1 MQTTV
6 LRSSTDTLAV
16 GSTLNANTYVIQSV
30 LGRGAFG
37 ITYLA
42 IDQHLDRQ
50 VAIKEYLPMGFA
62 KRDQD
67 STVTP
72 LTGEHGDLFQYG
84 LESFLKEAKITV
96 KFNHPNIVRVLAFF
110 EEHQTAYLVM
120 QYEVGENLSSYFKKN
135 KELSE
140 KRLLEIFCPI
150 NDGLINVHKHGYIHR
165 DIKPDNIYIREDNSP
180 VLLDFGAAR
189 DVFNARV
196 DQFTRILTKGY
207 APYEQDNP
215 AWANQGAWT
224 DIYALGA
231 TLFYAITRQRVVS
244 AQERASAF
252 MRNEVDPYQLL
263 VGVLSHKYSVPFL
276 QAVDHALAFHPDQ
289 RPQSIAN
296 WNQALLGNHHSDDE
310 KPEIILSSKE
320 PTKLD
325 EETVV
330 CPTSNQ
336 PKSEKKAV
344 KINNLKQNKNEQVTQ
359 ANKRNKGNNKGW
371 LVPLLFLSITSIS
384 IATIYGL
391 MESNKLNISQI
402 VASFGLSQEKHN
414 TIQQP
419 LLESNSA
426 QDSLIMLESVEQ
438 GDTLDN
444 QEASI
449 SVSDDKKDNLEVESS
464 QSENSESMVDEVVTN
479 LDKNTVEKKRA
490 TVDSNESKLSNTEN
504 DINEASLNLEKIE
517 NKSPAANKI
526 QQSEP
531 ELIVQ
536 DEISIAQM
544 DKKSKK
550 ENDKIVTDESNQREQ
565 VSLINQELLQRT
577 VDAALSHA
585 KTAARSYLRAEMN
598 AELIR
603 DYESLDGMSNRTKYI
618 ASLKVQRDDFLVGFN
633 QQFKLYLEELKKLR
647 DYEKN
652 DIELA
657 LGSIINEKYQSNRTY
672 LALGDLL
679 MKHVSKKSMTNKKGR
694 ADLKKLS
701 QQSDVFKK

>member
-1 MQTTV
+1 LQT
-6 LRSSTDTLAV
+6 
-16 GSTLNANTYVIQSV
+16 
-30 LGRGAFG
+30 
-37 ITYLA
+37 
-42 IDQHLDRQ
+42 
-50 VAIKEYLPMGFA
+50 
-62 KRDQD
+62 
-67 STVTP
+67 
-72 LTGEHGDLFQYG
+72 
-84 LESFLKEAKITV
+84 
-96 KFNHPNIVRVLAFF
+96 
-110 EEHQTAYLVM
+110 
-120 QYEVGENLSSYFKKN
+120 
-135 KELSE
+135 
-140 KRLLEIFCPI
+140 
-150 NDGLINVHKHGYIHR
+150 
-165 DIKPDNIYIREDNSP
+165 
-180 VLLDFGAAR
+180 
-189 DVFNARV
+189 
-196 DQFTRILTKGY
+196 
-207 APYEQDNP
+207 
-215 AWANQGAWT
+215 
-224 DIYALGA
+224 
-231 TLFYAITRQRVVS
+231 
-244 AQERASAF
+244 
-252 MRNEVDPYQLL
+252 
-263 VGVLSHKYSVPFL
+263 
-276 QAVDHALAFHPDQ
+276 VDHALAFHPDQ

-296 WNQALLGNHHSDDE
+296 WNQALLGHQHSDDE
-310 KPEIILSSKE
+310 KTEVILSSKE
-320 PTKLD
+320 PMKLD
-325 EETVV
+325 EATVV
-330 CPTSNQ
+330 YPTSNQ

-402 VASFGLSQEKHN
+402 IVSLGLSQEKHN

-419 LLESNSA
+419 LLESNSE

-464 QSENSESMVDEVVTN
+464 QSENSESMVDEVVTDP
-479 LDKNTVEKKRA
+479 DKNTVEKKRA

-550 ENDKIVTDESNQREQ
+550 ENDKIVTDESNQRDQ

-701 QQSDVFKK
+701 QQSGVFKQ